1 MSGNKYIDM
10 ICTPGP
16 YILGAADPDVNA
28 AVAQVSGPT
37 IPAQCRCPA
46 DCTRSSSLELHN
58 HPCSLN
64 LRPRPTVASQPT

>member
-28 AVAQVSGPT
+28 AVAEALANGSFSTCVPPPPQKKHARAPALSPLLSVHCAVSSRL
-37 IPAQCRCPA
+37 I
-46 DCTRSSSLELHN
+46 
-58 HPCSLN
+58 
-64 LRPRPTVASQPT
+64 